1 MLEYLNVERDLIFT
15 ILNSV
20 LIYDKY
26 GTKHNVFFLLF
37 FYNAQKSWANKN
49 SHLNTGDFS

>member
-26 GTKHNVFFLLF
+26 GTKHNVFFDLF